1 MYIIIQFAM
10 FLASSTQ
17 SRDTIMEF
25 YDDAYKGEKFGKE
38 EWE

>member
-1 MYIIIQFAM
+1 MQFAR

-25 YDDAYKGEKFGKE
+25 YDDAYKGAVEKFGKE
-38 EWE
+38 EW